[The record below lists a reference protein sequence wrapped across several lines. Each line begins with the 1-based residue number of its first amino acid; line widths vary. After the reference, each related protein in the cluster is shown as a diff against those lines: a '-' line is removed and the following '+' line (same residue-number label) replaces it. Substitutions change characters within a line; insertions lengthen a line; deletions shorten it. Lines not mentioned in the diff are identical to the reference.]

1 MCDTSKLFNFILVLC
16 CNFDGLIASCR
27 MSVGGVPLEVS
38 ARINHCHTPID
49 VTYVVQS
56 DTKLLQSFDRK
67 GNPEEDESEDD
78 PINITEVCN
87 YLFQRPKRFQ
97 TKTRNYNENLH
108 FFCTTCKSKDLR
120 LN

>member
-1 MCDTSKLFNFILVLC
+1 MYNEKKSIIFLDFLVLC

-56 DTKLLQSFDRK
+56 DTKLLQSLDRK
-67 GNPEEDESEDD
+67 GNQDEDENDEDTLS
-78 PINITEVCN
+78 ITEVNC
-87 YLFQRPKRFQ
+87 LMASHRA
-97 TKTRNYNENLH
+97 ELI
-108 FFCTTCKSKDLR
+108 SK
-120 LN
+120 